1 VQPDEDGWYKATGT
15 ELVERLF
22 RLGFD
27 LGPNT
32 DALAIRQKVEQDQIG
47 NFDRGMSLRRSA
59 GK

>member
-1 VQPDEDGWYKATGT
+1 VQPDEGGWYKAAGA

-32 DALAIRQKVEQDQIG
+32 DPLSVRQKVEQDQIG
-47 NFDRGMSLRRSA
+47 NFDRGMSLRRA
-59 GK
+59 VGR